1 MLEDGVPIASCTP
14 AVEVASK
21 KRKRQEVSD
30 DEDSISEGSFHKN
43 PIHDEVEKYC

>member
-1 MLEDGVPIASCTP
+1 MLENGVPIASRTP
-14 AVEVASK
+14 TVEVDSK

-30 DEDSISEGSFHKN
+30 DEDSDSGDSFHKN